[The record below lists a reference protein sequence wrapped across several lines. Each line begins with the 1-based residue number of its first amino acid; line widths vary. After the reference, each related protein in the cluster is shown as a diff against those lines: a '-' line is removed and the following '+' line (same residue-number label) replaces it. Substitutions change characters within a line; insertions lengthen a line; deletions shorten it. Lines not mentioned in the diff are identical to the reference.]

1 MAERKPPGT
10 TKLFGKMKTRPSKA
24 EYEEELLDSDF
35 NNLTKAFTGGDDEE
49 HLRQQALAK
58 KLAEH

>member
-1 MAERKPPGT
+1 
-10 TKLFGKMKTRPSKA
+10 MKTRPSKA

-35 NNLTKAFTGGDDEE
+35 NNLTKAFTGGDDED